1 MARNFV
7 MQMSCN
13 EELRKS
19 IENHQK
25 EKELNTIA
33 EAGRDLIEL
42 ALRILDNAKE
52 DDGPTTKDILK
63 EILRFTQYNH
73 ATTNVV
79 HGQTFNMPHLQT
91 NKVAAKELRNKI
103 QEDIDFKVALFLEGK
118 GG

>member
-25 EKELNTIA
+25 EKKLNTIA

-42 ALRILDNAKE
+42 ALRILNNSKE
-52 DDGPTTKDILK
+52 DEGPTSKDILK
-63 EILRFTQYNH
+63 EILRFTQYNY

-79 HGQTFNMPHLQT
+79 HGQTFDMPHLQN
-91 NKVAAKELRNKI
+91 NKVSAKELRNRI
-103 QEDIDFKVALFLEGK
+103 QEDIDFKVGLFLQGK